1 MSFFKGIA
9 NKIGKGVA
17 TANIKSQQMMNIS
30 RLNLAIKGKED
41 DISRLHRRL
50 GIAVY
55 QSWDTIKRGSS
66 TPEIDEIIQGIR
78 DLNREIIALKRERM
92 DLQGKMECPGCK
104 KVIPKDEPTCPACGK
119 ELTVRDL
126 LNKPSLVEE
135 TVESSD
141 DQQEATVESGEEKV
155 TSSQTDSPKQPEVV
169 DQIDQP
175 SESEPTVDKPSITSE
190 ARAEAKEDSSME
202 TSLDHEKEQEANPL
216 PKGKR
221 AVVKADLE
229 KKEPTSVEE
238 KVQLNDQNQQEKPSI
253 QVDDSENEE
262 LSLGGSPIFVCYQCG
277 HQVDENKSTCPHCG
291 TSF

>member
-126 LNKPSLVEE
+126 LDKPKLIEE
-135 TVESSD
+135 TVEFP
-141 DQQEATVESGEEKV
+141 V
-155 TSSQTDSPKQPEVV
+155 TT
-169 DQIDQP
+169 
-175 SESEPTVDKPSITSE
+175 
-190 ARAEAKEDSSME
+190 
-202 TSLDHEKEQEANPL
+202 
-216 PKGKR
+216 G
-221 AVVKADLE
+221 
-229 KKEPTSVEE
+229 
-238 KVQLNDQNQQEKPSI
+238 
-253 QVDDSENEE
+253 
-262 LSLGGSPIFVCYQCG
+262 
-277 HQVDENKSTCPHCG
+277 STCR
-291 TSF
+291 SW